1 VARAPYRKSVF
12 VNCPFDDDY
21 APLFDALIFTIHD
34 CGFVARCTLEIDD
47 GGAVRSETLF
57 RMMSECKY
65 GIHDISRTEL
75 DPVNNLPRFNM
86 PFEMGVYLGAR
97 YFGNRTQKEK
107 VCLILERRSYDYQK
121 CCSDI
126 AGQDTRAHN
135 NHIPTLVKAVRDWLR
150 NSITGHG
157 VRLPSGKRMAL
168 RYRQFLADLP
178 AICAPLNLDADQLI
192 YNEYT
197 DLVVGWL
204 DANNW

>member
-1 VARAPYRKSVF
+1 MARAPYRKSVF
-12 VNCPFDDDY
+12 VNCPFDDNY

-47 GGAVRSETLF
+47 GGVVRSETLF

-75 DPVNNLPRFNM
+75 DPVYILPRFNM
-86 PFEMGVYLGAR
+86 PFEMGVFLGACH
-97 YFGNRTQKEK
+97 FGNRTQKEK
-107 VCLILERRSYDYQK
+107 VCLILERNRYGYQK
-121 CCSDI
+121 YCSDI

-150 NSITGHG
+150 NSIAERG
-157 VRLPSGKRMAL
+157 VRLPSGKRMAK
-168 RYRQFLADLP
+168 RYQQFLAELP
-178 AICAPLNLDADQLI
+178 VLCLHLNLDVDDLL
-192 YNEYT
+192 YSEYT

-204 DANNW
+204 DANRW